1 MDSFIMA
8 GLHVELLFCDT
19 FKHQAPE
26 NGQVDMVHFPCPVLI
41 QELRVIPH
49 GVRAHSNLP
58 DICAYGETM
67 PHSFHLDFFFSSPNK
82 PNLAVFER
90 LGSLD
95 YEEPSSII
103 FKPKTK
109 VNADGLVVRGWY
121 STLTLAIYGTAE
133 QTPCLDTPCL
143 GITPQPRP
151 GQVLTY
157 SQPRKYDAED
167 SGEGAWDSEEVEY
180 SHSPP
185 QHQPRG
191 PRTPPGPPPPDD
203 DDDDDDDEALID
215 PVPAVIDEVPP
226 KDEYLE
232 TISSESGHQRLNDD
246 SFSGGRAPATV
257 SVVVKEEV
265 EEVDE
270 EEEQGGDDVEDE
282 DAVRNEME
290 EVVDEE
296 DDEEED
302 VGDGEEETQGV
313 ESLPEEDEEA
323 DGDDGYEQISS
334 DEESIPDEERGDYK
348 YPGMEL
354 DSYMAEELASMP
366 SMTYDPLDKELSLLV
381 HFGLPYLTPFEQ
393 RLQKL
398 TCQPARAGRIES
410 QGREN
415 VVRTLAKW
423 CGRALCM
430 EEAASLPIAINMR
443 LLKAGLK
450 LATGLAGCGDV
461 ASHALTEAGVAHQ
474 VLTLLFDEHM
484 ASSLKL
490 LALRALDTLLESA
503 EGMRDFFEIHG
514 AFGSGYSN
522 LLEFLLA
529 GQTVR
534 VATATVALLRKC
546 HFFELAAEVGRS
558 SKEFAR
564 HREEEERVVEDDDDI
579 GMQGDVYV
587 SWREPHGFKLDRLGA
602 VLEEMLIMLEG
613 VQHLLVQPP
622 SKAFPTPLRVT
633 GTAERDNPWPTL
645 YRYLHEHH
653 FVQSLAF
660 FLASTLAS
668 AHPGV
673 AHSARG
679 LLSWLGGTQNGLLFL
694 ASQPHATSLILRT
707 LAQQSEPTEAVEE
720 GAAEAQALPVPVDCA
735 FELTQTLRLAYS
747 LQILQCVAELFEHW
761 ERLDIAAASGN
772 SETKEDSAEVL
783 GILHMLYLM
792 TFQPAGRTAA
802 SHVLGLNCNI
812 TCLIRFLEYNTREGH
827 TGEGKVRPSVAFTY
841 ACTLTLLAVQLG
853 DNVEFL
859 AQYADPLLK
868 LCSRVEANAKMLEL
882 GRWLEPLKDLNFD
895 ISAIATL
902 ADYIKENLD
911 TLTVHV
917 CQEAPGLLTS
927 LRVLKH
933 IACPPHPVNAGQQKE
948 MHWKQAVIALFS
960 ADGLALFIKLLQ
972 KLAAVLL
979 LPWRHHANVGSWL
992 QHATVVALAT
1002 CTLTL
1007 LRTMLDEL
1015 LGSPMAGEEMY
1026 ELRDSRLP
1034 AALVSLHT
1042 LLCST
1047 PLSGTLDP
1055 EEQQLQILLV
1065 DVLLTFTRVP
1075 GELPGIS
1082 AEALSTST
1090 WSLML
1095 RELLSCTLSAPENFF
1110 SGLLLLSQLLPLPL
1124 PIHSSEPLS
1133 LHEVNAT
1140 LSSRRLW
1147 GLQIQGHFGAVQ
1159 ELVRGQAAA
1168 NCPSLRQAFYRLCI
1182 QLSDLSAACALLVT
1196 RTAFELVC
1204 RATHCTDGQEV
1215 LSPQTVSRLLAFLD
1229 SLVGCGAG
1237 KAAFLSLLAS
1247 TNQAEDA
1254 RLEEKPLQ
1262 VLLEIM
1268 KAPAGPTPYAQQIV
1282 ECVLSII
1289 HSLCDQ
1295 DLGLG
1300 MDNHDDV
1307 SVNAQLANNLIGRDH
1322 LPAVCD
1328 ALLSV
1333 LVMVGPSSRAPLMSM
1348 RVLSLLA
1355 DHPFGLFHVRGAL
1368 KRHPKV
1374 LHSYLSRL
1382 SGGTGRDN
1390 GESGF
1395 IALQAFLDLIRQLV
1409 GENLIRTGE
1418 ECENDSDGVSL
1429 NKPLPH
1435 VALEVQQLLQQD
1447 TTEREHPVVVLEK
1460 LLGEESTED
1469 EGAESVL
1476 RGLAWLQ
1483 SMLEMENISTLPV
1496 DSDNVAEPQFP
1507 LPDTLQQHF
1516 ASRTVF
1522 VLTEG
1527 SDERF
1532 PAFPASTLFSS
1543 SHCDDYDPDTC
1554 MVKSTR
1560 SSDRWINVQSQ
1571 SIEAWMIEATH
1582 RSRGPTP
1589 CTIAAEWE
1597 TSQRCAPTYTFA
1609 VQSASLLIIR
1619 KSHFLA
1625 QPSPA
1630 THRGI
1635 MPGRSDK
1642 NLFTADCARGE
1653 DGGRLSLE
1661 PGL

>member
-1 MDSFIMA
+1 
-8 GLHVELLFCDT
+8 
-19 FKHQAPE
+19 
-26 NGQVDMVHFPCPVLI
+26 
-41 QELRVIPH
+41 
-49 GVRAHSNLP
+49 
-58 DICAYGETM
+58 
-67 PHSFHLDFFFSSPNK
+67 
-82 PNLAVFER
+82 
-90 LGSLD
+90 
-95 YEEPSSII
+95 
-103 FKPKTK
+103 
-109 VNADGLVVRGWY
+109 
-121 STLTLAIYGTAE
+121 
-133 QTPCLDTPCL
+133 
-143 GITPQPRP
+143 
-151 GQVLTY
+151 
-157 SQPRKYDAED
+157 
-167 SGEGAWDSEEVEY
+167 
-180 SHSPP
+180 
-185 QHQPRG
+185 
-191 PRTPPGPPPPDD
+191 
-203 DDDDDDDEALID
+203 
-215 PVPAVIDEVPP
+215 
-226 KDEYLE
+226 YLE
-232 TISSESGHQRLNDD
+232 TISPEGGHQRLNDD
-246 SFSGGRAPATV
+246 SFPGGRAPATV
-257 SVVVKEEV
+257 SVVVEEEV
-265 EEVDE
+265 EGVDE
-270 EEEQGGDDVEDE
+270 EEEHGGDEDVEDE
-282 DAVRNEME
+282 DAVGNAME

-296 DDEEED
+296 DEED
-302 VGDGEEETQGV
+302 VGDAEEETQ
-313 ESLPEEDEEA
+313 
-323 DGDDGYEQISS
+323 DDGYEQISS
-334 DEESIPDEERGDYK
+334 DEESIQDEERGDYK
-348 YPGMEL
+348 YPSIEL

-381 HFGLPYLTPFEQ
+381 HFGPPYLTPFIKKENSVGVNEAA
-393 RLQKL
+393 RLHDIIAKNATAHGPEWVVAL
-398 TCQPARAGRIES
+398 EEVSSLIPLALCQP

-423 CGRALCM
+423 CGQALCM

-474 VLTLLFDEHM
+474 VLTLLFDDHM

-503 EGMRDFFEIHG
+503 EGMRAFFEIHG

-522 LLEFLLA
+522 LLEFVLA

-546 HFFELAAEVGRS
+546 HFFELTAEVCRS
-558 SKEFAR
+558 SKEFAVAR
-564 HREEEERVVEDDDDI
+564 HRDEEERVVEEDDDDI
-579 GMQGDVYV
+579 GDVYV

-613 VQHLLVQPP
+613 VQYLLVQPP

-633 GTAERDNPWPTL
+633 GTAERDNPWPIL

-660 FLASTLAS
+660 LLASTVAS

-707 LAQQSEPTEAVEE
+707 LAQQSEPTEMVEE
-720 GAAEAQALPVPVDCA
+720 GAAEAQSLPVPGDCA

-747 LQILQCVAELFEHW
+747 LQVCLLDDDDDVAF
-761 ERLDIAAASGN
+761 
-772 SETKEDSAEVL
+772 
-783 GILHMLYLM
+783 
-792 TFQPAGRTAA
+792 
-802 SHVLGLNCNI
+802 
-812 TCLIRFLEYNTREGH
+812 
-827 TGEGKVRPSVAFTY
+827 EGKVRPSVAFTY

-902 ADYIKENLD
+902 ADYIKE
-911 TLTVHV
+911 
-917 CQEAPGLLTS
+917 QETIYPLFFLPYLS
-927 LRVLKH
+927 LSMNSL
-933 IACPPHPVNAGQQKE
+933 AGQQKE

-960 ADGLALFIKLLQ
+960 ADGLGLFIRLLQ

-1015 LGSPMAGEEMY
+1015 LGTPMY

-1075 GELPGIS
+1075 GELPGVS

-1110 SGLLLLSQLLPLPL
+1110 SGLLLFSQLLPLPL
-1124 PIHSSEPLS
+1124 PIHSSE
-1133 LHEVNAT
+1133 A
-1140 LSSRRLW
+1140 RC
-1147 GLQIQGHFGAVQ
+1147 GHFGAVQ

-1168 NCPSLRQAFYRLCI
+1168 CCPSLRQAFYRLCI
-1182 QLSDLSAACALLVT
+1182 QLSDLAPASALLIT

-1204 RATHCTDGQEV
+1204 RASTEGRQEA

-1237 KAAFLSLLAS
+1237 KAAFLSLLTS
-1247 TNQAEDA
+1247 PNQAEDA
-1254 RLEEKPLQ
+1254 RLEDKPLQ

-1268 KAPAGPTPYAQQIV
+1268 KAPGGHTTHAQQIV
-1282 ECVLSII
+1282 ECVLSIL

-1295 DLGLG
+1295 DLGLV
-1300 MDNHDDV
+1300 MDNHDEV

-1355 DHPFGLFHVRGAL
+1355 DHPFGLFHLRGCPGWTLHDELENSSLLDPSSPMSAGL
-1368 KRHPKV
+1368 LGKRKHEIFITSSGKTDYFEPAKRTHV
-1374 LHSYLSRL
+1374 QLPGSRGRGRASFSNMGRFNDLFRQRMQNTSRPPSMHVDDFVAVNFKDTL
-1382 SGGTGRDN
+1382 SGSGGLPALTMPKRLLKGSPKGPPRGSFTGGRGGSRGTS
-1390 GESGF
+1390 SGF
-1395 IALQAFLDLIRQLV
+1395 HQPGRFFSPLV
-1409 GENLIRTGE
+1409 AKGAYVRRDVGRGSAWVAQTLPRGGYNETR
-1418 ECENDSDGVSL
+1418 GVQ
-1429 NKPLPH
+1429 PTF
-1435 VALEVQQLLQQD
+1435 A
-1447 TTEREHPVVVLEK
+1447 
-1460 LLGEESTED
+1460 
-1469 EGAESVL
+1469 
-1476 RGLAWLQ
+1476 RGL
-1483 SMLEMENISTLPV
+1483 PV
-1496 DSDNVAEPQFP
+1496 
-1507 LPDTLQQHF
+1507 
-1516 ASRTVF
+1516 RTTQTGYRPNQRDRAPRGGRGSL
-1522 VLTEG
+1522 LTSWG
-1527 SDERF
+1527 GG
-1532 PAFPASTLFSS
+1532 
-1543 SHCDDYDPDTC
+1543 C
-1554 MVKSTR
+1554 
-1560 SSDRWINVQSQ
+1560 
-1571 SIEAWMIEATH
+1571 
-1582 RSRGPTP
+1582 SRGK
-1589 CTIAAEWE
+1589 
-1597 TSQRCAPTYTFA
+1597 F
-1609 VQSASLLIIR
+1609 
-1619 KSHFLA
+1619 
-1625 QPSPA
+1625 
-1630 THRGI
+1630 
-1635 MPGRSDK
+1635 
-1642 NLFTADCARGE
+1642 
-1653 DGGRLSLE
+1653 GGRGGGGGVRHVRSFTR
-1661 PGL
+1661 